1 MDSLWVLLGSPKTC
15 CTLRSTSLH
24 LKNRSAASSRSVA
37 RSSGVRRSEVRKTYG
52 SGGRTAEV
60 CGSVLED
67 GGEGVSRGSK
77 YDGDERLVGRLDMR
91 ARGGNTMTGT

>member
-1 MDSLWVLLGSPKTC
+1 M
-15 CTLRSTSLH
+15 
-24 LKNRSAASSRSVA
+24 
-37 RSSGVRRSEVRKTYG
+37 RKTYG

-67 GGEGVSRGSK
+67 GVEGVSRGSK